1 MPAGCRRSVSIDWT
15 NDRFSPCQKYI
26 AHRDIPRYLKVVS
39 LLLSFFA
46 PVFLH
51 RFRLFHARSHTRETQ
66 RYRVCLNNSARILD
80 SSTFPADGSA
90 VVRKKNGLWVC
101 DISRSPSRPRPVL
114 LNPEPFSSPLSL
126 AVPSSFFSFSP
137 SRPGPRRSR
146 SCLSLLYLASHG
158 SQLRVLSR
166 GLLGELPARRNGR
179 GFDSGRHGIL
189 IRDSD
194 SAVSR
199 SRKSGPGRMSL
210 RPMRRPGRSGT
221 FVILMDPVPGSIPHR
236 SILSRPKGR
245 RNLTYLEI
253 TAPSPEKD
261 RS

>member
-15 NDRFSPCQKYI
+15 KDSLRARNISRIVIS
-26 AHRDIPRYLKVVS
+26 RDIRESFRYFS
-39 LLLSFFA
+39 R
-46 PVFLH
+46 FLH
-51 RFRLFHARSHTRETQ
+51 QLFCIGSACFVLILAKRSVIAFVPIIPPVYSIRRRFRLTGALSLE
-66 RYRVCLNNSARILD
+66 
-80 SSTFPADGSA
+80 
-90 VVRKKNGLWVC
+90 KKNGLWVC

-114 LNPEPFSSPLSL
+114 LNPEPFSLPLSL

-194 SAVSR
+194 SAISR

-221 FVILMDPVPGSIPHR
+221 FVILMDPVPRSIPRR